1 MKVMSPLTPRKCYKV
16 KYYAVRV
23 GRKAGIYKTWSEC
36 KEQVCEYSGAIY
48 KSFFHESDAKKY
60 MEIKPPVS
68 AYTKLSTE

>member
-1 MKVMSPLTPRKCYKV
+1 MALKNWLKSQQEKVKVMSPLTPRKCYKV

-48 KSFFHESDAKKY
+48 KSFFH
-60 MEIKPPVS
+60 
-68 AYTKLSTE
+68 STF